1 MKKKSK
7 IIVLSHHKG
16 GVSKT
21 TLAVNL
27 YATFEK
33 KGYKVALTDIDLQ
46 GSAIRLSQVRN
57 KETIDNIDI
66 NKYDIIIVDTPP
78 YLNDRTNEVLKIA
91 DMVLVPAK
99 PNPMDCD
106 TLPDTIDNI
115 NRIKKVNPK
124 LKSYL
129 IVSQLDKSNT
139 MWDDMKPFFLR
150 LGIDILTCQMSN
162 RVSFARSILNEKAI
176 WEQPDKKGQQEM
188 DNLVIEIES
197 ILKLYTYGK

>member
-1 MKKKSK
+1 MGKKSKCK

-27 YATFEK
+27 YATFER

-46 GSAIRLSQVRN
+46 GSAIRLSQVKN
-57 KETIDNIDI
+57 KVAINDMDI
-66 NKYDIIIVDTPP
+66 SKYDVVIVDTPP

-91 DMVLVPAK
+91 DLVLVPAK

-115 NRIKKVNPK
+115 NRIKKVNSK

-129 IVSQLDKSNT
+129 IISQLDKSNT

-150 LGIDILTCQMSN
+150 LGINILTCQMSN
-162 RVSFARSILNEKAI
+162 RVAFARSILNETAI

-188 DNLVIEIES
+188 DNLVIEIEN
-197 ILKLYTYGK
+197 ILNL